1 MPFFDVEFADDIV
14 FIARTAEHIQSL
26 LHNVQQEAAICIKS
40 ENISYNS
47 DAVLYSSNGNRM
59 PQVSWMVHVEGL
71 NHQSGKPGPAD
82 GKWQRHENFL
92 TPQQGVEGW

>member
-1 MPFFDVEFADDIV
+1 MLQTVLFHDVQAAYLEKCPLAVTTMPFFDVEFADDIV

-59 PQVSWMVHVEGL
+59 PQVS
-71 NHQSGKPGPAD
+71 
-82 GKWQRHENFL
+82 
-92 TPQQGVEGW
+92 